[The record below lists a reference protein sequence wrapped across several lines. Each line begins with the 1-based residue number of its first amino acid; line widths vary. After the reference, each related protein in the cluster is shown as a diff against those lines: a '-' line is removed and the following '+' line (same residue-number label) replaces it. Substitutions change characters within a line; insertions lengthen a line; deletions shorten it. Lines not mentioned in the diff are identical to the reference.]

1 MYSIVFP
8 IDNNYAAYCAV
19 TITSII
25 YATNNWGGG
34 QLQIL

>member
-8 IDNNYAAYCAV
+8 IDNNFAAYCAV

-25 YATNNWGGG
+25 QATNAKNMGGG
-34 QLQIL
+34 KLH